1 MLDRSPCGSGTA
13 SVMALLHA
21 KGELRL
27 GETFTHTSIIGT
39 QFRGHLAETTKVGNY
54 EAVVPVISGRG
65 WLTAVSDIIVESD
78 DPLPT
83 GYTVGDIW

>member
-1 MLDRSPCGSGTA
+1 
-13 SVMALLHA
+13 MALLHA
-21 KGELRL
+21 KGELKL

-39 QFRGHLAETTKVGNY
+39 EFRGRLVSTTMVGNHQ
-54 EAVVPVISGRG
+54 AVIPVITGRG
-65 WLTAVSDIIVESD
+65 WLTAVSDIIVEAD

>member
-39 QFRGHLAETTKVGNY
+39 EFKGQLVEITKVGDY